1 MSFGPVNFDNPAQCV
16 GSSYLVT
23 LITGE
28 QCEHSEQALYSIM
41 ICVTICRELKFPA
54 FTQAVWGDGHTP
66 QFKYHN
72 IYSFLQ
78 KTSPTCITHIEN
90 CRANCRTGAIRAS
103 LCIGQHT
110 TPGINVAR
118 CLHHITHPQWF
129 HLNNTKTLTLHV
141 IMMIENGSICQP
153 F

>member
-41 ICVTICRELKFPA
+41 ICVTICRELKFPT
-54 FTQAVWGDGHTP
+54 FTQAVWGDSHTP

-90 CRANCRTGAIRAS
+90 CRANCRTDQSFFMHWTAY
-103 LCIGQHT
+103 
-110 TPGINVAR
+110 
-118 CLHHITHPQWF
+118 
-129 HLNNTKTLTLHV
+129 NTRDKCRSMFTSYNPPT
-141 IMMIENGSICQP
+141 MIP
-153 F
+153 FK

>member
-54 FTQAVWGDGHTP
+54 FTQAV
-66 QFKYHN
+66 
-72 IYSFLQ
+72 
-78 KTSPTCITHIEN
+78 
-90 CRANCRTGAIRAS
+90 
-103 LCIGQHT
+103 
-110 TPGINVAR
+110 
-118 CLHHITHPQWF
+118 
-129 HLNNTKTLTLHV
+129 
-141 IMMIENGSICQP
+141 
-153 F
+153 